1 MTILSNEDWKF
12 FKKNGYVIV
21 PGALPQKNLNA
32 VIDAMYDFLG
42 MTHDNLE
49 DWYRVPLRT
58 NGMVEMYHHQAMW
71 DNRQHSRI
79 HQIFTEIWGTEKLWV
94 SIDRIS
100 FKPPPH
106 PSYPDYAT
114 EGFIHWDADTSKLPL
129 SFGVQ
134 GVLYLTDTE
143 ENQGGFQCIPGIHHQ
158 LTDFGTN
165 HPLDHKYKIPNLKK
179 FIPQAIPGKAG
190 DLLIWHRA
198 LSHGS
203 GYNASNNP
211 RLEQYISMGPTRMG
225 VEDYRQQRIN
235 LWENRE
241 EPPANAFPGDPRGWE
256 KERPVAQLTSL
267 GKKLLGLDMW
277 G

>member
-1 MTILSNEDWKF
+1 MAILSNNDWNF
-12 FKKNGYVIV
+12 FRKNGYIIV
-21 PGALPQKNLNA
+21 PRALPQKNLDA
-32 VIDAMYDFLG
+32 VIDAMYNFLG
-42 MTHDNLE
+42 MTHDKPD
-49 DWYRVPLRT
+49 DWYRRPLRT

-79 HQIFTEIWGTEKLWV
+79 HQIFTEIWETEKLWV

-100 FKPPPH
+100 FKPPSH
-106 PSYPDYAT
+106 PNYPDYAN

-158 LTDFGTN
+158 LADFGAN
-165 HPLDHKYKIPNLKK
+165 RPPNYKYEIPSLREFTPK
-179 FIPQAIPGKAG
+179 AISGKAG

-198 LSHGS
+198 LAHGN
-203 GYNASNNP
+203 GHNTSNKP
-211 RLEQYISMGPTRMG
+211 RLAQYISMSPARMEN
-225 VEDYRQQRIN
+225 EDYRQQRIN
-235 LWENRE
+235 LWKNRE
-241 EPPANAFPGDPRGWE
+241 EPPSNAFPGDPRGWE
-256 KERPVAQLTSL
+256 KEHPVAQLTSL

-277 G
+277 K

>member
-1 MTILSNEDWKF
+1 
-12 FKKNGYVIV
+12 
-21 PGALPQKNLNA
+21 
-32 VIDAMYDFLG
+32 
-42 MTHDNLE
+42 
-49 DWYRVPLRT
+49 
-58 NGMVEMYHHQAMW
+58 
-71 DNRQHSRI
+71 
-79 HQIFTEIWGTEKLWV
+79 
-94 SIDRIS
+94 
-100 FKPPPH
+100 
-106 PSYPDYAT
+106 
-114 EGFIHWDADTSKLPL
+114 
-129 SFGVQ
+129 
-134 GVLYLTDTE
+134 LTDTE

-190 DLLIWHRA
+190 DFLIWHRA
-198 LSHGS
+198 LAHGS

-211 RLEQYISMGPTRMG
+211 RLAQYISMRPTRMG
-225 VEDYRQQRIN
+225 DEDYRQQRIN
-235 LWENRE
+235 LWKNRE